1 MYKNQLPP
9 DMPWWVFWILLV
21 MIGGVGGSVG
31 YLQANKD
38 KLQRRFF
45 WIEAL
50 TGAFVSWAVGVFLC
64 GRGINMSFIFPVT
77 GLCAIFSKEA
87 LSILKHK
94 VFKYLEYRGGNID
107 D

>member
-9 DMPWWVFWILLV
+9 DMPWWMFWILLV

-31 YLQANKD
+31 YLQANKN
-38 KLQRRFF
+38 KINRRFF
-45 WIEAL
+45 WVEAL

-64 GRGINMSFIFPVT
+64 GRGMPMSFIFPIT

-87 LSILKHK
+87 LNIARKK
-94 VFKYLEYRGGNID
+94 VFKYVDYDYGKD
-107 D
+107 DE